1 MGQWCSVR
9 FGCERVQDRIHVT
22 SVNYNYYYFFV
33 NEGYMKRKYPRRCT
47 FLCMHITSRQQVDW
61 SSAYGF
67 VCDRCLPSSI
77 LSRGVK
83 SPPSRRVCM
92 HYTVLWGWGCKNDR
106 SETCYVRTDMASLV
120 YVSDAFY

>member
-1 MGQWCSVR
+1 MGQWYSVR

-67 VCDRCLPSSI
+67 VCDRYIPSSI
-77 LSRGVK
+77 LPRGVK
-83 SPPSRRVCM
+83 SPPPQ
-92 HYTVLWGWGCKNDR
+92 YTVFCGGGPVKMIEGRLATFVQICARWLLCQEH
-106 SETCYVRTDMASLV
+106 STDV
-120 YVSDAFY
+120 